1 MNEED
6 DPRHL
11 ASHPAVLI
19 FRILIEQQVLFEDQ
33 IMLP

>member
-6 DPRHL
+6 DPPHL

-19 FRILIEQQVLFEDQ
+19 FRNLIEQQVSLGD
-33 IMLP
+33 